1 VISSW
6 EFCGQQSAATIMK
19 NIDKALH
26 KRSRKNN
33 PALSSVGADLRV
45 RPRIVNHLI
54 YGEGQK
60 HQLSQDPAP

>member
-1 VISSW
+1 
-6 EFCGQQSAATIMK
+6 MK

-33 PALSSVGADLRV
+33 PAFSGVGADLRV

-60 HQLSQDPAP
+60 RQLSHDPAP